1 MAFKLLICLG
11 SDAWV
16 GSELRF
22 KRIYQCS
29 GYFWSCQPFEGFFF
43 GEVKNPFPEGDLS
56 YVKSRANP
64 TSLRKLPLF
73 VR

>member
-1 MAFKLLICLG
+1 LAFKLLICLG

-43 GEVKNPFPEGDLS
+43 WGRLESNRIKGL
-56 YVKSRANP
+56 
-64 TSLRKLPLF
+64 
-73 VR
+73 